1 MKCSCCA
8 ILRTSFPIRAIL
20 EHGRCLRGLVRQSTI
35 SLDVDG
41 WCTMVSSKPLLLLS
55 AVACLTLSCPLL
67 ATAQDTD
74 SQQSSKSS
82 NTGLMVRRFALHYN
96 GSFKRISPDEITQRL
111 TQKGLLPLVEQPYNQ
126 TKLDLVKSEIK
137 KIYKEKGIAV
147 SAESVLNATSTPR
160 YVEVFIEV
168 FKL

>member
-1 MKCSCCA
+1 V
-8 ILRTSFPIRAIL
+8 ILRISFPIRATL
-20 EHGRCLRGLVRQSTI
+20 KHESCLRGLVGQSTI

-41 WCTMVSSKPLLLLS
+41 WCTMVSSKRLFLLS
-55 AVACLTLSCPLL
+55 AVVCLTLSCPLL
-67 ATAQDTD
+67 AAAQDTD
-74 SQQSSKSS
+74 SQQSNKNSS
-82 NTGLMVRRFALHYN
+82 TGLMVRRFALHYN
-96 GSFKRISPDEITQRL
+96 GSFKRVSADEITQRL
-111 TQKGLLPLVEQPYNQ
+111 TQKGLLPLDEQPYDQ